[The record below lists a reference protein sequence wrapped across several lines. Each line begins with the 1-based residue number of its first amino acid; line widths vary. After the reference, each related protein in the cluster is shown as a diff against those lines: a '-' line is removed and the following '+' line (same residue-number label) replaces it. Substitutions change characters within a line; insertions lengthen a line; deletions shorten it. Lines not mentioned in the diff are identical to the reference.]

1 MDTDVVKVLVVD
13 DELAV
18 GLFLK
23 SILERVPGVEVAEV
37 ITDSLE
43 AVQQVDH
50 HKAQVVFLDI
60 DMPGLNGLDLAC
72 KLREEDQDLCLVFA
86 TAHPDH
92 ALEAFELY
100 SFDYILKPFN
110 EERIIKT
117 MHRIKNR
124 FSQPD
129 YLEDDL
135 IIFEAEGRQIIL
147 RPKEIAFIE
156 SRDHKTRVKTQH
168 YHDLMIN
175 QDLQSLEE
183 RLTSRGFFRCH
194 RSYLVNT
201 SYIKMI
207 DRFGYSYD
215 IILNSGERIPL
226 SRRHLAK
233 LKSRMKD
240 FSV

>member
-43 AVQQVDH
+43 AVQQVNH

-92 ALEAFELY
+92 ALEAFEIY

-156 SRDHKTRVKTQH
+156 SRDHKTRVRTQH
-168 YHDLMIN
+168 YHDLVIN

-201 SYIKMI
+201 SYITMI
-207 DRFGYSYD
+207 DRFRYSYD
-215 IILNSGERIPL
+215 IVLNSGERIPL
-226 SRRHLAK
+226 SRRHMME
-233 LKSRMKD
+233 LKNRMKG
-240 FSV
+240 F